1 RQFLNG
7 KMVSD
12 ELGKLL
18 DRMTA
23 YRVKERPNSVI
34 ETLQVLQPKAA
45 TSQTVQT
52 PALTSSNSLVLDCGN
67 GVKLELVKVVAGS
80 FDMGS
85 DKYNDEKPIHRV
97 NLREFLIGKYAVTQE
112 QYQAVIGNN
121 PSSFRGAQN
130 PVEKVSWHDA
140 IAFCQKL
147 SQKTG
152 QKVRLPSEAE
162 W

>member
-1 RQFLNG
+1 
-7 KMVSD
+7 M
-12 ELGKLL
+12 
-18 DRMTA
+18 
-23 YRVKERPNSVI
+23 
-34 ETLQVLQPKAA
+34 
-45 TSQTVQT
+45 
-52 PALTSSNSLVLDCGN
+52 LDCVN

-162 W
+162 WEYAAKGGNQSK